1 MNLHS
6 ERIESDHYEVE
17 DIDIH
22 VASYCNDFVQ
32 IPQGEN

>member
-17 DIDIH
+17 DNDID